1 MKLKLHFLPEKPAES
16 SRVIVFHSWGDG
28 ELSSVTDTFYSVY
41 WDAFYARDDD
51 EKLLKSTK
59 EANKT
64 IVAWC
69 YFDEAREEFQDEIIG

>member
-28 ELSSVTDTFYSVY
+28 ELSSVTDTLYSAYWDSFYS
-41 WDAFYARDDD
+41 RDEDPT
-51 EKLLKSTK
+51 LFKSVK

-64 IVAWC
+64 IIAWC
-69 YFDEAREEFQDEIIG
+69 YFNEAREEFKDEIFG